1 MKKKNLTVLL
11 ALLLAAG
18 VVSCAALE
26 SASAWP
32 ASSGAAPYGASR
44 LRLRGFRARRTLE
57 LRRFGARRAFRLR
70 RHALRR
76 LTLRALEAG
85 GAPFRHELKFLV
97 TRGEGFALSSRFSAL
112 FARDGHAG
120 ADGRYEVHSLYFDTP
135 DDRALR
141 EKLYGLRDKEKFRLR
156 YYGGSRRR

>member
-11 ALLLAAG
+11 VLLLAAG

-26 SASAWP
+26 SASACPRVP
-32 ASSGAAPYGASR
+32 AQPPYGASNYDDGGSDYD
-44 LRLRGFRARRTLE
+44 RGGSGYGDSAHGATLE

-85 GAPFRHELKFLV
+85 E
-97 TRGEGFALSSRFSAL
+97 
-112 FARDGHAG
+112 
-120 ADGRYEVHSLYFDTP
+120 
-135 DDRALR
+135 RALPA
-141 EKLYGLRDKEKFRLR
+141 
-156 YYGGSRRR
+156 